1 MVTTKQ
7 RIQVTLDD
15 ELRQALDRARVAWP
29 DLPESQLLAR
39 LARHGGAALA
49 MEQDDLAASRRAA
62 LARIGDRF
70 SRCYPQGYLA
80 ELRKDWP
87 A

>member
-15 ELRQALDRARVAWP
+15 GLREALHRARVEWP
-29 DLPESQLLAR
+29 ELPDSQLLAR

-49 MEQDDLAASRRAA
+49 MEQDDLASARRVA
-62 LARIGDRF
+62 LARIGSRF
-70 SRCYPQGYLA
+70 TECYPPGYLA

-87 A
+87 T